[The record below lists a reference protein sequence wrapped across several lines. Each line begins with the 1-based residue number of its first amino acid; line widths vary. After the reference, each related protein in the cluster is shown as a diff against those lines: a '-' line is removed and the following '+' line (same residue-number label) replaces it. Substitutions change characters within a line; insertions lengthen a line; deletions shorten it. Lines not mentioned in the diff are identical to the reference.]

1 MQRHPS
7 ETENKLLLLHA
18 IDRLGAATAQQ
29 LLAFVVEN
37 ELMDYI
43 SLQLG
48 LAELDEAGFLRKQ
61 PHALGT
67 LYALT
72 GKGHDALL
80 MFKKR
85 VPLSRLAE
93 IDKNAD
99 VWRARFRRE
108 KQMLSTF
115 EKKGE
120 SDYEVRLRLL
130 ERGCDLLDLRVSVPS
145 HEIAQ
150 RFADAWETRAGR
162 IYETV
167 MHALGD
173 EEDSSP
179 DKNAG

>member
-18 IDRLGAATAQQ
+18 IDRLGAATSQQ
-29 LLAFVVEN
+29 LLSFVVEN

-48 LAELDEAGFLRKQ
+48 LAELDESGFLRKQ

-72 GKGHDALL
+72 GKGHDALM
-80 MFKKR
+80 MFRKR

-93 IDKNAD
+93 IDEHAEE
-99 VWRARFRRE
+99 WRARFRRE
-108 KQMLSTF
+108 KEMLSNF
-115 EKKGE
+115 EKRGE
-120 SDYEVRLRLL
+120 KDYVVRLRLQ
-130 ERGCDLLDLRVSVPS
+130 ERGCDLLDLRLCVPS
-145 HEIAQ
+145 RAMAQ
-150 RFADAWETRAGR
+150 QFSDEWEKRAGR
-162 IYETV
+162 AYEAL

-173 EEDSSP
+173 DL
-179 DKNAG
+179 